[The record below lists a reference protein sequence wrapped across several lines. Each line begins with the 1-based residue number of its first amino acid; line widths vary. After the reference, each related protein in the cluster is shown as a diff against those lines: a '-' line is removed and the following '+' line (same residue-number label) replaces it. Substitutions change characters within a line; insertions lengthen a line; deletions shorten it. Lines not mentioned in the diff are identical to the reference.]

1 MHNEPNSRLP
11 GEGQDTA
18 QACETLTTPALAR
31 RRALVRGLG
40 KGGAALAVVAPIQS
54 FAVPRLTDNRICSL
68 SGAMSAV
75 NSHAAAGTVCSGYM
89 PTHYYAPNPKF
100 STIMDPKNWPTSST
114 YWPTGQTDQTLTFSL
129 IFGGSDGRLVIEIFG
144 STSTADIDKKFW
156 IATYF
161 NAMLYETA
169 PLYFPYTP
177 SQVQSQYN
185 GTQSAAFLQFY
196 KDYLSTLS

>member
-18 QACETLTTPALAR
+18 QAPETLTTSALAR
-31 RRALVRGLG
+31 RRALVKGLG

-75 NSHAAAGTVCSGYM
+75 NSHTANGTVCSGYM
-89 PTHYYAPNPKF
+89 PTHYYKASKVP
-100 STIMDPKNWPTSST
+100 TIMDPINWPTST
-114 YWPTGQTDQTLTFSL
+114 PNWPAGQTDGTLTFSF
-129 IFGGSDGRLVIEIFG
+129 IFGGTDGRLVIEIFG
-144 STSTADIDKKFW
+144 STATADVDKKFW
-156 IATYF
+156 IAAFF
-161 NAMLYETA
+161 NSMLFETA

-177 SQVQSQYN
+177 SQVQAQYN
-185 GTQSAAFLQFY
+185 GTQSAAYLQFY